1 MANNTQLMCRVQG
14 KLDAIDPMTDGQL
27 LIGDTNDKPLPKT
40 ISGAITITKAGL
52 TALAAGAVATAAA
65 IADAILTGAKVAV
78 VGDANIVGGIPVLFR
93 INIADASADTDVVM
107 THKVRVLDAWFRSS
121 GIAAHAANDTVQLKN
136 GANAITDAI
145 AKTATVNSLVRAG
158 TISPT
163 YEEIAAA
170 GTLRVTAVKDT
181 NVAGTMYVLAV
192 RVA

>member
-1 MANNTQLMCRVQG
+1 MAAAQLVARIKGYLKNIGV
-14 KLDAIDPMTDGQL
+14 ATDGQL
-27 LIGDTNDKPLPKT
+27 LIGDTGDMPAWKT
-40 ISGAITITKAGL
+40 VTGAITITKAGL

-78 VGDANIVGGIPVLFR
+78 VANANVVGGIPVLFR

-136 GANAITDAI
+136 GANAITNAI

-158 TISPT
+158 TIDPT